1 MSECKRVIG
10 GGESVYCEREIFS
23 IFVKKKHNLHPL
35 SLSQHTE
42 FLSLKLFLS
51 LSPSLS
57 LSFSFFLI
65 LTHTRIVCRPSQ
77 TGRRDWVEFRLQR
90 GKDFGRQSGVCNL
103 QLLSTNDERRT
114 TGGGWKGD
122 GGGGQG
128 EIHQLDW
135 SKKKKK
141 KASSGLGE
149 NPFLRKRL
157 TEVSCKMLNFW
168 IAVKFCLS

>member
-1 MSECKRVIG
+1 MSAKSDRASRLSRVSITKRQRFRQTKWRVQSTIVI
-10 GGESVYCEREIFS
+10 Y
-23 IFVKKKHNLHPL
+23 K
-35 SLSQHTE
+35 
-42 FLSLKLFLS
+42 
-51 LSPSLS
+51 
-57 LSFSFFLI
+57 
-65 LTHTRIVCRPSQ
+65 
-77 TGRRDWVEFRLQR
+77 
-90 GKDFGRQSGVCNL
+90 
-103 QLLSTNDERRT
+103 RRT